1 MATKSGSVWATLNAI
16 GNAFMISVTEG
27 NAVKA
32 ARMYGAYQTAFERM
46 GTPLSTESQRM
57 HEPYVTAARNQ
68 LGDATS
74 EAAWK
79 AGQAMSLDGAV
90 AYALGEDIDI

>member
-1 MATKSGSVWATLNAI
+1 MAAKSGSVWATLNAI

-46 GTPLSTESQRM
+46 GTPLWTYRI
-57 HEPYVTAARNQ
+57 AAHARTVCH
-68 LGDATS
+68 G
-74 EAAWK
+74 
-79 AGQAMSLDGAV
+79 GP
-90 AYALGEDIDI
+90 